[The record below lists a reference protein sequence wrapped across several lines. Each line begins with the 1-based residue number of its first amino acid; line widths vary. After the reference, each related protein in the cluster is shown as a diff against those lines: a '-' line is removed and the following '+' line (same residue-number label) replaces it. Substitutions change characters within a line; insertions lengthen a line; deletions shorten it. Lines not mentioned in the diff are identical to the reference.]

1 MSKRVLIITYYWP
14 PAGGIGVQ
22 RCLKFAKYLHQQG
35 WEPVIYTASNALY
48 SYYDES
54 GYKDIPEGLEVI
66 KHKIVEPF
74 GIYKLLSRRKKTEPV
89 PNPIHVRSKKTNIL
103 DRLAIWIR
111 GNFFIPDAR
120 ALWIKPS
127 VRFLSKYLRQYPVD
141 AILSDGPPHTNTVI
155 ACRISKKFNLS
166 WLADFQDP
174 WTQVD
179 YYKLLKLTRRAD
191 RKHRE
196 MEQEVFRTAKAI
208 TIASPTWKKDL
219 EKIGARNVH
228 VVYYGYDED
237 DFKHLEAGTTPEQFV
252 ISHAGLLGYDRN
264 PEIFFKVIRDILSEH
279 PQRKKVLKLLFPGSI
294 DFSVKESI
302 RHLGLTEVT
311 DLPGIL
317 PRPEALRVTMTSSL
331 LLLPLNKAENARG
344 RIPGKLFEYLR
355 AGKPILALGPVDSDV
370 AGILGQT
377 GHGQCFEYDD
387 YEGIKNY
394 VLRHLKSSGSIAH
407 TEGRKDVSVFSVE
420 NQTRIIASILNAI
433 TRNEK

>member
-1 MSKRVLIITYYWP
+1 MAKRVLIITYYWP

-35 WEPVIYTASNALY
+35 WEPVVYTASNALY

-54 GYKDIPEGLEVI
+54 GYKDIPAGLEVI
-66 KHKIVEPF
+66 KHRITEPF
-74 GIYKLLSRRKKTEPV
+74 GLYKLLSGRKKTEPV
-89 PNPIHVRSKKTNIL
+89 PNPIHVRSKKPNIL
-103 DRLAIWIR
+103 DRLAVWIR
-111 GNFFIPDAR
+111 GNLFIPDAR
-120 ALWIKPS
+120 SLWIRPS
-127 VRFLSKYLRQYPVD
+127 VRFLSKYLKQYPVD
-141 AILSDGPPHTNTVI
+141 AVLSDGPPHTNTVI
-155 ACRISKKFNLS
+155 ACRISKKFNLP

-208 TIASPTWKKDL
+208 TIASPTWKKDI

-237 DFKHLEAGTTPEQFV
+237 DFKGISPDQEESFI

-264 PEIFFKVIRDILSEH
+264 PETFFKVIRDILSEH
-279 PQRKKVLKLLFPGSI
+279 PQRKKALKLLFPGSI
-294 DFSVKESI
+294 DFSVKEAI
-302 RHLGLTEVT
+302 QQLGLSEITE
-311 DLPGIL
+311 LPGTL
-317 PRPEALRVTMTSSL
+317 SRPEALKITLRSTL

-355 AGKPILALGPVDSDV
+355 SGKPILALGPTDSDV
-370 AGILGQT
+370 AGILEKT
-377 GHGQCFEYDD
+377 DHGKCFEYND
-387 YEGIKNY
+387 YEGIKDFITK
-394 VLRHLKSSGSIAH
+394 HFISFEHSEPIFCK
-407 TEGRKDVSVFSVE
+407 KDVSEYSVE
-420 NQTRIIASILNAI
+420 NQVGIIRNLLEKI
-433 TRNEK
+433 TKEQ